1 MSKKIKKEIIKNII
15 NSKIFKI
22 TGFIILLLFSLQE
35 MFYFIIIKKISFI
48 NWIMINPC
56 VSIALPIFFLG
67 FLLNNKIIKVI
78 SAVFMFRYAILS
90 GIYIFFNYGWASK
103 IVIENINKILDIVII
118 GTIFHIIMGF
128 LAVTIIM
135 KMVKQRKIKEIII
148 GLVLGIIFLAI
159 LFVNEQ
165 IWFNNNPKIIEELFL
180 NIKGV

>member
-1 MSKKIKKEIIKNII
+1 MNKEIKNEFIKNII
-15 NSKIFKI
+15 KSKIFRI

-35 MFYFIIIKKISFI
+35 MFYFIIIRKISFL
-48 NWIMINPC
+48 NWVMINPC

-67 FLLNNKIIKVI
+67 FLLKNNIIKVI

-90 GIYIFFNYGWASK
+90 GIYFFFNYGWASK
-103 IVIENINKILDIVII
+103 VVIENINKILDIVIF

-128 LAVTIIM
+128 LSVTIIM
-135 KMVKQRKIKEIII
+135 KMVKEKKIKELII

-165 IWFNNNPKIIEELFL
+165 IWFNNNPKIIEELFF